1 MVFLNLLS
9 LGVHLP
15 RGDFLTLFILRK
27 TTPFRQ
33 ANGKQMEGNLLVIVF
48 QKR

>member
-33 ANGKQMEGNLLVIVF
+33 ANEGNAPVIVF